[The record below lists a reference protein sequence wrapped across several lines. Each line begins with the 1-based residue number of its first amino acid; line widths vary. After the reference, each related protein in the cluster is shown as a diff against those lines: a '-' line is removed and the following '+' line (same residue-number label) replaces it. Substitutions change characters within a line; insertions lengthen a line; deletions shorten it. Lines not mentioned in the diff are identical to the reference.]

1 MTLNVFNAPRDARQ
15 PLSEQLVWSTDV
27 QVARRGAESRRAL
40 RAYPRQTISFDVLFS
55 TPSARVS
62 LDLLRTGGE
71 VLVPLWQHAFER
83 PDTVPDAGLAPL
95 GSVLALTHT
104 GTHRALPR
112 DGFSWPLGFEIAAPA
127 ARARILGNQQQLTH
141 VNGRIAQAKAS
152 FQLLSFDED
161 VTPYPGGSL
170 DLDTFRYAF
179 VATEQIDT
187 DANEHDTG
195 TQDGLY
201 EARYQKRSFS
211 VAVTLRDRAEI
222 VAFRQFLFAVRGRLS
237 ALTWTPP
244 FDSAPPRLWRLASD
258 TVEIS
263 YLRPSY
269 ATCTLSLVEL

>member
-15 PLSEQLVWSTDV
+15 PLTEQLAWSTDV

-55 TPSARVS
+55 TPSARAS
-62 LDLLRTGGE
+62 LGLLRTGGE

-83 PDTVPDAGLAPL
+83 PSEAPDAGLVPL
-95 GSVLALTHT
+95 GNVLALTHT
-104 GTHRALPR
+104 GAHQTIPL
-112 DGFSWPLGFEIAAPA
+112 GSFTWPSGFEIAAPA
-127 ARARILGNQQQLTH
+127 AKARILSNQRQLTH
-141 VNGRIAQAKAS
+141 VNGRIAQAKAA

-161 VTPYPGGSL
+161 VAPPASGTL
-170 DLDTFRYAF
+170 DLDAFCYAF
-179 VATEQIDT
+179 VSNEQLDT
-187 DANEHDTG
+187 DANEHDNG
-195 TQDGLY
+195 TQDGVY
-201 EARYQKRSFS
+201 ETRYQKRSFS
-211 VAVTLRDRAEI
+211 IAVTLRDRAAV
-222 VAFRQFLFAVRGRLS
+222 VAFRQFLFATQGRLS

-244 FDSAPPRLWRLASD
+244 FDAAPQGLWRLASD